1 MQVGNARY
9 LTENDL
15 PKTLAVFP
23 LAGAL
28 LLPGAQLPLNIFE
41 PRYMA
46 MVEDALARPDKLIGM
61 IQPAE
66 KERKG
71 KVQPLYPVGC
81 AGRITSWSETEDGR
95 YLIQLTG
102 MARFAIGAEIP
113 TTRGYRM
120 FEPDFGRFADDF
132 AEPHPGGFDR
142 VRLVA
147 ALKSFFAAEGLEG
160 DWNSIEQA
168 PDERIVNTLA
178 MLCPFAPDEKQALL
192 ECATLAERAKAM
204 TGICET
210 RAAGGKPPS
219 EAPRH

>member
-1 MQVGNARY
+1 MPTTAGR
-9 LTENDL
+9 LTIADMPAAL
-15 PKTLAVFP
+15 PVFP
-23 LAGAL
+23 LTGVL
-28 LLPGAQLPLNIFE
+28 LLPRGKLPLNIFE

-46 MVEDALARPDKLIGM
+46 MVEDALARPDKLVGM
-61 IQPAE
+61 IQPVE

-71 KVQPLYPVGC
+71 KAQPLYPVGC

-102 MARFAIGAEIP
+102 IARFAIGAEIA

-120 FEPDFGRFADDF
+120 FEPEFERFADDF

-204 TGICET
+204 TGICEA
-210 RAAGGKPPS
+210 RAAGGTPPPD
-219 EAPRH
+219 APRH